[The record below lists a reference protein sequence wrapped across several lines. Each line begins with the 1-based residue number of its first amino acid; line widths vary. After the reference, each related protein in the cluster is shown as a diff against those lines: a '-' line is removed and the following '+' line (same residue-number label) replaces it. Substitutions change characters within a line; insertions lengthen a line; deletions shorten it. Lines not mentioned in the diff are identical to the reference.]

1 MDLHS
6 LSLDRRKRSAQVC
19 AVDADGLHTVELDA
33 AGCDRVAAAA
43 QPLFDW
49 AHGRGPASSR
59 TPRDATLLAFEVDT
73 QTRRLR
79 LGYIA
84 ERSPPSGPPTTP
96 GAPAS
101 PTSGSR
107 PSGPGEPAALQWT
120 EGDYHT
126 LQGLLREAA
135 RTAVRELR
143 PRRSEPA
150 ELSYD
155 DRWEYLYQNG
165 GDGWELGRAAPPLA
179 RYLTAQVRLAP
190 GAKALVMGAGR
201 GHEALLLGRLAPGRD
216 TEIVAI
222 DIAPSAVR
230 ATAAAV
236 AAAGLGDLVKTVE
249 RDLFLQ
255 DATGVLAPSRYDL
268 IVEHCCY
275 CAVDP
280 SRREEYI
287 RQVARLLKPGGRFIG
302 LFYCHSYPGGP
313 PFGASM
319 PEIEAQLSP
328 AFVIDHGE
336 VPSDSILTRAT
347 QEWLVDAH
355 LREPGDA
362 PRR

>member
-19 AVDADGLHTVELDA
+19 AVDADGLHTVDLDA
-33 AGCDRVAAAA
+33 AGCDRIAAAA

-59 TPRDATLLAFEVDT
+59 TPRDATLLAFEVDA

-84 ERSPPSGPPTTP
+84 ERSPPSGPPATP
-96 GAPAS
+96 SATS
-101 PTSGSR
+101 PTSGGR
-107 PSGPGEPAALQWT
+107 PSQPGEPAALQWT

-135 RTAVRELR
+135 RVAVRELR
-143 PRRSEPA
+143 PRKSEPA

-155 DRWEYLYQNG
+155 DRWEYLYQSG

-179 RYLTAQVRLAP
+179 RYLTQNVRLPA

-201 GHEALLLGRLAPGRD
+201 GHEALLLGRQAVAGNA
-216 TEIVAI
+216 EIVAI

-236 AAAGLGDLVKTVE
+236 QAAGLGEVITTVE
-249 RDLFLQ
+249 RDLFLH
-255 DATGVLAPSRYDL
+255 DETGVLAAGRYDL

-287 RQVARLLKPGGRFIG
+287 AQVARLLKPGARFIG

-319 PEIEAQLSP
+319 PEIEARLAP
-328 AFVIDHGE
+328 AFIIDHGE
-336 VPSDSILTRAT
+336 VPADSILTRAT

-355 LREPGDA
+355 
-362 PRR
+362 RR